1 MPLMRRLN
9 PRRADEAGA
18 VAVLYAILMLV
29 LLGTAAVAIDTGQ
42 VYAKRASLQ
51 SAVDQAVLAAA
62 AELDGTN
69 TCTPTAIAAAKNYL
83 VANWIDQ
90 GGDPKAIGNID
101 LTSNNVDASGRGDG
115 YIVCTKWQV
124 QLWAPTAKV
133 NLGLAR
139 AVTSKTKVEVPAYAA
154 AEVRSPRLAATMPF
168 YATPACST
176 GMQVLSTDSHGHTTP
191 PVIPLTPSSATT
203 NNSNLTNLSVRS
215 TPVGT
220 AVPSLVITGTNFRTP
235 SLVTQVGFTTA
246 SGDHFFVN
254 VTAAM
259 INAGGTSI
267 TVAVP
272 ASVIN
277 LPDLWYVR
285 VLKGGLW
292 STNDGNSTTGV
303 EPFTVGDERL
313 YCMDS
318 TTGNFGSLG
327 IDRTPSISNPN
338 TLLSV
343 NVADGIDHSLAT
355 MPGAPSA
362 PNLCN
367 GVSGAVQAP
376 VNGQNCVPTD
386 TGLPA
391 NALEEGMITGIGSY
405 KGRLDKPATPP
416 CSRPNRS
423 VSGYSLNDD
432 VLSCFFTDPSIRVG
446 DVTKST
452 YTGAPVISPAIFNSP
467 RFVWVPLITDP
478 PNGKKDVSIQGFR
491 PGFITDQPASGTLNA
506 PGATVGVP
514 NGLTLSG
521 TKVREM
527 DIWFIHPNALP
538 PPRAQ
543 PARKRTTEA
552 PARRSSSSST
562 ESSTRAPTLD
572 PRISTATSHQTHQK
586 LQPSPSSSEGTHS
599 WLAAP
604 RCSSPP
610 YSSPPSEPQ

>member
-1 MPLMRRLN
+1 MRRLK
-9 PRRADEAGA
+9 PRRPDEAGA
-18 VAVLYAILMLV
+18 VAVLYALLMVV
-29 LLGTAAVAIDTGQ
+29 LLGTAAIAVDTGQ

-51 SAVDQAVLAAA
+51 SAADQAVLAAA

-69 TCTPTAIAAAKNYL
+69 VCTPAAIDAAKKYL

-90 GGDPKAIGNID
+90 GKDPKTLGDIN
-101 LTSNNVDASGRGDG
+101 LTANNVDSTGRGDG
-115 YIVCTKWQV
+115 FMRCTKWQV

-133 NLGLAR
+133 DLGLAR
-139 AVTSKTKVEVPAYAA
+139 AVTSRTKVEVPAYAA
-154 AEVRSPRLAATMPF
+154 AEVRSPRLSATLPF

-176 GMQVLSTDSHGHTTP
+176 GQQILSTDSHGGSTP
-191 PVIPLTPSSATT
+191 PVIPLTPSSASP
-203 NNSNLTNLSVRS
+203 NSSNLTALSVTS
-215 TPVGT
+215 TPTGT
-220 AVPSLVITGTNFRTP
+220 GVPSLVITGTNFNSP
-235 SLVTQVGFTTA
+235 SAVTAVGFTTA
-246 SGDHFFVN
+246 SGDHFQVA
-254 VTAAM
+254 VGSGAT
-259 INAGGTSI
+259 ITSATKI
-267 TVAVP
+267 TVAPVP
-272 ASVIN
+272 AGVTN

-303 EPFTVGDERL
+303 QKFTVGDERL
-313 YCMDS
+313 FCGDS
-318 TTGNFGSLG
+318 TSGNFGSLG

-416 CSRPNRS
+416 CSRSNVG

-432 VLSCFFTDPSIRVG
+432 VLSCFFTDPSVRVG

-452 YTGAPVISPAIFNSP
+452 YVGSPVISPAIFASP
-467 RFVWVPLITDP
+467 RFVWVPLITSP
-478 PNGKKDVSIQGFR
+478 PSGKKDVSIQGFK
-491 PGFITDQPASGTLNA
+491 PGFIMDQPASGTLNA
-506 PGATVGVP
+506 PGATTGTP
-514 NGLTLSG
+514 NGLKLSG

-527 DIWFIHPNALP
+527 TVWFIHPNALP
-538 PPRAQ
+538 AIQ
-543 PARKRTTEA
+543 N
-552 PARRSSSSST
+552 
-562 ESSTRAPTLD
+562 
-572 PRISTATSHQTHQK
+572 
-586 LQPSPSSSEGTHS
+586 
-599 WLAAP
+599 AAGEETDY
-604 RCSSPP
+604 RGSGAKVIVLID
-610 YSSPPSEPQ
+610 